1 MADALN
7 SQTGAVES
15 PYSAGKKWLE
25 TGPKT
30 LFLANPYW
38 RRTMNYMHLLSSRLF
53 PLVLLIGVTVGSL
66 PAAAQDRTALD
77 NDVHAAIA
85 LLLETTPAAK
95 RLAETAKGALVFPNI
110 VKAGFMVGVQ
120 YGNGALVRAKQG
132 GGYYIAGYYNITSA
146 SYGLQLGIQTFGY
159 VLALMTDAAI
169 ETVETSQGWELG
181 VGPSIVVVDAGL
193 AKTLTTKT
201 AKSDVYAF
209 TFGQKGLMAGLGLQG
224 SKITRLSK

>member
-1 MADALN
+1 
-7 SQTGAVES
+7 
-15 PYSAGKKWLE
+15 
-25 TGPKT
+25 
-30 LFLANPYW
+30 
-38 RRTMNYMHLLSSRLF
+38 MNYLHLLSSRLF
-53 PLVLLIGVTVGSL
+53 ALVLLIGVTVGSL

-77 NDVHAAIA
+77 NDVHAAIT

-159 VLALMTDAAI
+159 VMALMTDLAI
-169 ETVETSQGWELG
+169 ETVETSKGWELG
-181 VGPSIVVVDAGL
+181 VGPSIVIVDAGV